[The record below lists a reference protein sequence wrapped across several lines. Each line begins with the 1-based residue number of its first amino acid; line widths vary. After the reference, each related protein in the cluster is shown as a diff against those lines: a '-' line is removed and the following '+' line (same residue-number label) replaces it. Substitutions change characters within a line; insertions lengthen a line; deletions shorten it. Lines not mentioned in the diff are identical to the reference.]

1 MYAQIIDGTIAV
13 TGVPPDSCRR
23 LDTGDWVLGIT
34 AADEQTRQ
42 ACGWFDVVDTAKPD
56 DTDATTFDQTIELVE
71 GTPTVV
77 WAERAKTD
85 VPPPPPTAEERIADL
100 EAKLAQA
107 EPTPDDIPATANPLS
122 AQVAQLSATV
132 EALTGELDRLKVVDA
147 ATIEATAK
155 DATASKELIAKVAEA
170 FGISWDEA
178 DKVRLTD
185 AKRWGEWLTK
195 LGIGGD
201 PKADGDI
208 GAVEA
213 VK

>member
-1 MYAQIIDGTIAV
+1 MLDHGDS
-13 TGVPPDSCRR
+13 TGVHIDYRTDPP
-23 LDTGDWVLGIT
+23 TET
-34 AADEQTRQ
+34 ALI
-42 ACGWFDVVDTAKPD
+42 GLPIYV
-56 DTDATTFDQTIELVE
+56 
-71 GTPTVV
+71 
-77 WAERAKTD
+77 
-85 VPPPPPTAEERIADL
+85 PPPPTAEERIADL
-100 EAKLAQA
+100 EAKLVQA
-107 EPTPDDIPATANPLS
+107 EPTPDDIPATANPLA

-155 DATASKELIAKVAEA
+155 DATASKELIAKVADA

-201 PKADGDI
+201 PKADGGSGVVI
-208 GAVEA
+208 VRYPI
-213 VK
+213 

>member
-1 MYAQIIDGTIAV
+1 MITTYGIGGYDPKHPNGNVVEQTVDNGDGTGTRTHFDADGNV
-13 TGVPPDSCRR
+13 TSTEN
-23 LDTGDWVLGIT
+23 L
-34 AADEQTRQ
+34 
-42 ACGWFDVVDTAKPD
+42 
-56 DTDATTFDQTIELVE
+56 TDLPIY
-71 GTPTVV
+71 
-77 WAERAKTD
+77 
-85 VPPPPPTAEERIADL
+85 VPPPPTPEERIADL
-100 EAKLAQA
+100 EAKLVQA

-147 ATIEATAK
+147 SAIEATAK
-155 DATASKELIAKVAEA
+155 DGAATKELVAKVADA

>member
-1 MYAQIIDGTIAV
+1 MNETVFNDGVLIEQTVDNGDGT
-13 TGVPPDSCRR
+13 G
-23 LDTGDWVLGIT
+23 
-34 AADEQTRQ
+34 TR
-42 ACGWFDVVDTAKPD
+42 
-56 DTDATTFDQTIELVE
+56 TTFDADGNVTSTENL
-71 GTPTVV
+71 
-77 WAERAKTD
+77 TD
-85 VPPPPPTAEERIADL
+85 LPIYVPPPPTPEERIADL
-100 EAKLAQA
+100 EAKLVQA

-122 AQVAQLSATV
+122 AQVAAQAARIDSL
-132 EALTGELDRLKVVDA
+132 LGELDRLKVVDA

-155 DATASKELIAKVAEA
+155 DATASKGLIAKVAEA

-201 PKADGDI
+201 SKADGDI

>member
-1 MYAQIIDGTIAV
+1 MERLVLDCS
-13 TGVPPDSCRR
+13 TGVAVFEP
-23 LDTGDWVLGIT
+23 LT
-34 AADEQTRQ
+34 AEQ
-42 ACGWFDVVDTAKPD
+42 
-56 DTDATTFDQTIELVE
+56 I
-71 GTPTVV
+71 
-77 WAERAKTD
+77 AEREADAATWE
-85 VPPPPPTAEERIADL
+85 AEEAARAAIPTPDERLAEL

-107 EPTPDDIPATANPLS
+107 EPTPDDIAATENPL
-122 AQVAQLSATV
+122 AQQVAQLSATV
-132 EALTGELDRLKVVDA
+132 DALTGELDRLKVVDA

-155 DATASKELIAKVAEA
+155 DATASKGLIAKVADA

-213 VK
+213 IK